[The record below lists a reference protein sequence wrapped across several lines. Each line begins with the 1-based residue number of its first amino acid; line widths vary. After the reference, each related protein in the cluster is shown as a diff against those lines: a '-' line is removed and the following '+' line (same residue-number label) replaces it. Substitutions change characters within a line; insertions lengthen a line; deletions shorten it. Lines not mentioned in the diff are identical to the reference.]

1 MATLTDA
8 TPAMDLLDGA
18 IDVHV
23 HTAPDLIDRY
33 ATDLELAHDALTAGM
48 DGLVV
53 KSHVVPTVG
62 RVDLVD
68 DCVGSELL
76 YGGIALNGSVG
87 GVNPAAVEVAL
98 DLGAR
103 IVWLP
108 TAWSAN
114 HARRAR
120 AAGAE
125 RFVGQRI
132 PDADEEL
139 HVLDGGDGHDGRDRH
154 DGDDLTDAA
163 RTVVD
168 LVAEHDATLGTGHV
182 APAAIEAVVDA
193 CADAGARC
201 LVNHPF
207 FRVVDLPIERQ
218 VALAERGAIME
229 YCAYSVESTDG
240 HDVERVAEAVERVGA
255 TSCLLATDFGQADN
269 PPVEGLARFV
279 GALLDAGLERE
290 TIGQLVAD
298 TPARILD
305 R

>member
-1 MATLTDA
+1 MTIGSDA
-8 TPAMDLLDGA
+8 SPAMDLLDGA

-23 HTAPDLIDRY
+23 HTAPDLVDRY
-33 ATDLELAHDALTAGM
+33 GSDLELAREARAADM

-53 KSHVVPTVG
+53 KSHVVPTVD
-62 RVDLVD
+62 RVDLVN
-68 DCVGSELL
+68 DCVGQELL

-114 HARRAR
+114 HARQAR
-120 AAGAE
+120 AAGDDQ
-125 RFVGQRI
+125 FVGQRI

-139 HVLDGGDGHDGRDRH
+139 SVLDGDE
-154 DGDDLTDAA
+154 LTAAA
-163 RTVVD
+163 RSVVD
-168 LVAEHDATLGTGHV
+168 LVGEHDATLATGHLAV
-182 APAAIEAVVDA
+182 DAIEAVVDA
-193 CADAGARC
+193 CADAGVRC

-229 YCAYSVESTDG
+229 YCAYSIRSTDG

-255 TSCLLATDFGQADN
+255 NSCLLATDFGQADN
-269 PPVEGLARFV
+269 PPVEGLARFA
-279 GALLDAGLERE
+279 GGLLDAGLERA
-290 TIGQLVAD
+290 TITRLVEG
-298 TPARILD
+298 TPARVLG